1 MKATKFLRGTFGNT
15 NINVTLMSLFL
26 LQGRG
31 KAVSSPNSP
40 VNNPRRV
47 TSSPHTLTQ
56 TEPCECIAPQGDREA
71 LARAEKAATIPRTQA
86 ESEQDAQIFQPR
98 GILKQTSNISMYDN
112 VGTSGRTQDTGQ
124 MRQSIHVEDPSKHGS
139 QNMYAGPR
147 SISTGP
153 FPYHTDPN
161 IPSGTPGM
169 FTSFGKDLGRAR
181 VTSAKTC
188 ENVRLET
195 AFIGNV
201 DNIAGRKS
209 VTIANLPTE
218 KEKSAIGEKEKSAV
232 TNTGD
237 TSNLDANVV
246 VRKDCV
252 RILAPQPQ
260 KLLPPD
266 SPHGASSDHSNS
278 PEWPSPPE
286 PLTPLT
292 PIIPMC
298 NMDFDSES
306 IKKMLQALT
315 TSPDS
320 QSMTGSIH
328 EHDQGF
334 HDDPSYIG
342 HMTGELKP
350 GSYVPNE
357 GEKSVQDKDTN
368 EDGEVPKS
376 LDCELPGIK
385 CVRNSYGRDSN
396 PDSGFGGMAGDLAAV
411 SLSSGDSA
419 DNKQITGKN
428 NLLNNH

>member
-1 MKATKFLRGTFGNT
+1 MND
-15 NINVTLMSLFL
+15 
-26 LQGRG
+26 
-31 KAVSSPNSP
+31 
-40 VNNPRRV
+40 PRRAA
-47 TSSPHTLTQ
+47 SSPHDLNQ
-56 TEPCECIAPQGDREA
+56 AEPCECIAPQGDREV

-86 ESEQDAQIFQPR
+86 ESGQDAQIFQPR
-98 GILKQTSNISMYDN
+98 GILKQTSSISVYDN
-112 VGTSGRTQDTGQ
+112 VGAVGRGQDSVQ
-124 MRQSIHVEDPSKHGS
+124 MRQSIHVEDPSKHGN
-139 QNMYAGPR
+139 QNMYTGPR
-147 SISTGP
+147 SVSTGP
-153 FPYHTDPN
+153 FSYHTDPN
-161 IPSGTPGM
+161 VQSGGTPGM
-169 FTSFGKDLGRAR
+169 FTSFGKDLSRPR

-201 DNIAGRKS
+201 DNIASGRKS
-209 VTIANLPTE
+209 VTLANIPTE
-218 KEKSAIGEKEKSAV
+218 KEHTTSV
-232 TNTGD
+232 TETSDVINTED
-237 TSNLDANVV
+237 TNLLDANVV

-266 SPHGASSDHSNS
+266 SPHGAGSDHSNS

-306 IKKMLQALT
+306 IKKMLQALV

-320 QSMTGSIH
+320 VSMTGSIH

-350 GSYVPNE
+350 GSSVQNE
-357 GEKSVQDKDTN
+357 GENSKHTKYSEKENSAQTGIDISKPL
-368 EDGEVPKS
+368 E
-376 LDCELPGIK
+376 CELPGIK

-396 PDSGFGGMAGDLAAV
+396 PDSGIGGMVGDLAAV
-411 SLSSGDSA
+411 SMSSGDST
-419 DNKQITGKN
+419 DKQVTGKASRDSS
-428 NLLNNH
+428 LVIGVKRMKFIGKGKTI